1 MTKVEF
7 KAMLVNSMEET
18 MVDLAPMEEKMNAE
32 GVGHLFPT
40 LRDMVAKLEESRVLF
55 AMASNFDDEG
65 EGDAKELSR
74 DSLTSKFDLE
84 DALEQCT
91 LSQELA
97 TDLDWWMNS

>member
-7 KAMLVNSMEET
+7 KAMLVNDMEET
-18 MVDLAPMEEKMNAE
+18 MVSVAKMEAKMNAE
-32 GVGHLFPT
+32 SVGNFFPM

-74 DSLTSKFDLE
+74 EAWNLQFELE
-84 DALEQCT
+84 EAFEQCT
-91 LSQELA
+91 LSEGLA
-97 TDLDWWMNS
+97 NELDWWLNS